1 MVKINFDVK
10 KHKLENGLE
19 VITIKKDT
27 QISSI
32 NIGVKV
38 GALNENLSEK
48 GISHYIEHMLFK
60 GTENRTFQK
69 LNDDLEALGG
79 EYNAY
84 TDFSQTVYSI
94 SCLEEEL
101 KSAIEIL
108 SDMLI
113 CSKFPEEEVERKRSN
128 ISRDK
133 IK

>member
-1 MVKINFDVK
+1 MLKINFDVK

-38 GALNENLSEK
+38 GALNESLNEK

-84 TDFSQTVYSI
+84 TD
-94 SCLEEEL
+94 
-101 KSAIEIL
+101 
-108 SDMLI
+108 
-113 CSKFPEEEVERKRSN
+113 
-128 ISRDK
+128 
-133 IK
+133 